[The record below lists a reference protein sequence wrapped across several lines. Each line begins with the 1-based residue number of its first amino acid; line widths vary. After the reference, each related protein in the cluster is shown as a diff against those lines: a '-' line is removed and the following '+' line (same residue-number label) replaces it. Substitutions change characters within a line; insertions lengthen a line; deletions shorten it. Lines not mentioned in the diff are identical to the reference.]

1 MIREFIVFAALV
13 MQNSRR
19 AYHGGEPHGV
29 RLWSLQPDFNC

>member
-19 AYHGGEPHGV
+19 AYHGGV